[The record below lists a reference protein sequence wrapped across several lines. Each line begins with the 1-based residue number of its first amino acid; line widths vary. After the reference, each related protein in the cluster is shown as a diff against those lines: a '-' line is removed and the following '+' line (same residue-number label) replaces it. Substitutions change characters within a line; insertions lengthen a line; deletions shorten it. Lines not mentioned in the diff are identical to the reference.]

1 MLKLSLA
8 ALTSLA
14 FFISAPAFAATA
26 EGKSAQAAQAAKA
39 RSKPLQR
46 CDQLK
51 DKAELEC
58 LHKARE
64 RIIEARRKR
73 EASGKGDERVLPAND
88 DKAGAAKSAPA
99 SKTNNDKK

>member
-1 MLKLSLA
+1 MLKH
-8 ALTSLA
+8 ALTALTVTIA
-14 FFISAPAFAATA
+14 FVCGPASAAAG
-26 EGKSAQAAQAAKA
+26 ESKSGDAAQAAKA
-39 RSKPLQR
+39 RNKPLQR

-73 EASGKGDERVLPAND
+73 EASGKGNERALPAEG
-88 DKAGAAKSAPA
+88 DKAGATKGTPSA
-99 SKTNNDKK
+99 NQEKK